1 MNNVF
6 LDLAKYVLPENRQPE
21 IQIVAKQSE
30 ILQRVD
36 KVLNDL
42 RINRN
47 SIEDTRYEFYND
59 GKQGRYILCR
69 ITLKPGVVYSLE
81 RRKYAIR

>member
-1 MNNVF
+1 MF
-6 LDLAKYVLPENRQPE
+6 LDSTKYVLPENRQPE

-36 KVLNDL
+36 KGLNDL
-42 RINRN
+42 HVHRN

-59 GKQGRYILCR
+59 GKQGHYILCR
-69 ITLKPGVVYSLE
+69 ITLKPGIVYSLE
-81 RRKYAIR
+81 RKRHAVR

>member
-1 MNNVF
+1 MF
-6 LDLAKYVLPENRQPE
+6 LDSTKYVLPENRQPE
-21 IQIVAKQSE
+21 IQIFAKQGE

-42 RINRN
+42 HVHRS

-59 GKQGRYILCR
+59 GKQGHYILCR
-69 ITLKPGVVYSLE
+69 LMLKPGVMYSLG
-81 RRKYAIR
+81 RKKYATR

>member
-1 MNNVF
+1 MF
-6 LDLAKYVLPENRQPE
+6 LDLAKYVLPENRRPE
-21 IQIVAKQSE
+21 IQIVAKQGE

-42 RINRN
+42 HIQQS

-59 GKQGRYILCR
+59 GKQRRYILCR
-69 ITLKPGVVYSLE
+69 ITLKPGIVYSLE
-81 RRKYAIR
+81 RKKNAVR

>member
-1 MNNVF
+1 MNNMF
-6 LDLAKYVLPENRQPE
+6 HDLTKYVLPENRPPE
-21 IQIVAKQSE
+21 IQIVAKRGE

-42 RINRN
+42 HIHRS

-59 GKQGRYILCR
+59 GKQGHYILCR
-69 ITLKPGVVYSLE
+69 ITLKPGIVYSLE
-81 RRKYAIR
+81 RKKDAVR

>member
-1 MNNVF
+1 MSDMF
-6 LDLAKYVLPENRQPE
+6 LNSTKYVLPENRQSE
-21 IQIVAKQSE
+21 IQIFAKQSK

-42 RINRN
+42 HIHRS

-59 GKQGRYILCR
+59 GKQGLYVLCR
-69 ITLKPGVVYSLE
+69 LILKTGVMYLLE
-81 RRKYAIR
+81 RKNNAAR